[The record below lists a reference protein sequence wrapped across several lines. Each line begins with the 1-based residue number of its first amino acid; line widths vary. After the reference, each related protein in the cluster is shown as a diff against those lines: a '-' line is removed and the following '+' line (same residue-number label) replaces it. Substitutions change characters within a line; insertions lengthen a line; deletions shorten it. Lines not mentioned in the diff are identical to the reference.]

1 MARADEDD
9 LYHAM
14 DWRLERHDGIETTL
28 AAGHLG
34 EGAVARYDLS
44 SSSFEGSGCPL
55 AQLGYSRDGRR
66 ASDRSTPACLPTGVA
81 ARWRRRSAR
90 RPRRASTRRLEDG
103 TSAPSVRTLQDEL
116 STIVR
121 HTCRTRT
128 RGDDA
133 PRFEI
138 VTTSNPPQAWA
149 LELLQAIAV

>member
-1 MARADEDD
+1 
-9 LYHAM
+9 M
-14 DWRLERHDGIETTL
+14 DWRLERQDGIETTL
-28 AAGHLG
+28 AARHLG
-34 EGAVARYDLS
+34 VGAVARYDLS
-44 SSSFEGSGCPL
+44 ASSFEGSGCPL

-66 ASDRSTPACLPTGVA
+66 GKRQVHDGLLTDRRGCQVA
-81 ARWRRRSAR
+81 AAQRSQAA
-90 RPRRASTRRLEDG
+90 RRASTRRLEDG

-121 HTCRTRT
+121 HTCRTRS

>member
-1 MARADEDD
+1 VDEDD
-9 LYHAM
+9 LYQAM
-14 DWRLERHDGIETTL
+14 DWLLDRQDGIETTL
-28 AAGHLG
+28 AARHLG

-44 SSSFEGSGCPL
+44 SSSFENSGCPL

-66 ASDRSTPACLPTGVA
+66 GKRQVHDGLLTDRRGCQVA
-81 ARWRRRSAR
+81 AAQRSQAV
-90 RPRRASTRRLEDG
+90 PRNASTRRLEDG

-121 HTCRTRT
+121 STCRTRG

-138 VTTSNPPQAWA
+138 VTTSNPPQALA
-149 LELLQAIAV
+149 LELLQAITV